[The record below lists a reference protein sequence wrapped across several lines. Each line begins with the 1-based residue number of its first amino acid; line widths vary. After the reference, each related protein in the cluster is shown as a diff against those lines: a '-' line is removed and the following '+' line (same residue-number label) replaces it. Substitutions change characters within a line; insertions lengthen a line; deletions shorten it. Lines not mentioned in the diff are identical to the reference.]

1 MNYKGTALTVG
12 NAALYLA
19 FCALAGTGLLLELRL
34 DEESGATRLFGLGR
48 DDWGEVH
55 FVVALTFIGLAILHV
70 ALNWSWIKAAFR
82 RRRPAIA
89 VAGVGALLVVALLLW
104 PGGHSTGAGG
114 PAPRRH
120 QEGDD

>member
-1 MNYKGTALTVG
+1 MNYKATALTVG

-34 DEESGATRLFGLGR
+34 DEESGATRLSGLGR

-70 ALNWSWIKAAFR
+70 ALNWS
-82 RRRPAIA
+82 
-89 VAGVGALLVVALLLW
+89 
-104 PGGHSTGAGG
+104 
-114 PAPRRH
+114 
-120 QEGDD
+120 